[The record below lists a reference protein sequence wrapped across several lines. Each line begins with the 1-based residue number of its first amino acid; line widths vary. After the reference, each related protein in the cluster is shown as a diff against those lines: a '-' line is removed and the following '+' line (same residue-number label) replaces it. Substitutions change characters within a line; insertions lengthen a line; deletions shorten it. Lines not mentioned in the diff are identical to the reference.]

1 MISRVGSYTFTSQ
14 NTRRLLNA
22 QQQLFNLQT
31 QVATG
36 KRSQDYMSIAKD
48 TRQIINLETQV
59 ENANQYIQQ
68 NSRTDLKLEAYNAAI
83 EALTELAY
91 EAKSLYNNSVSSG
104 AEPADQVFDP
114 RDRAYALLKEVEA
127 QLNLKIDNDYLF
139 GGGKVDTKPVSFP
152 NSQTTLESE
161 VGNGGTSTGPAFE
174 LNTGSPA
181 TFTSDSANLAYFYNG
196 DNIDLTDRIDDD
208 VEIDY
213 AMRANESGFV
223 DLMEALVVMID
234 DDDVHPG
241 ATFDADKVDFVEA
254 RLVTAIEELQKHAQ
268 KLGFAASQLERKN
281 AELETFVTFTQ
292 NEIGEMQDIDPTEAI
307 VKLQETSL
315 NLEIS
320 YQATARINQLSIANY
335 I

>member
-1 MISRVGSYTFTSQ
+1 MINRVGSYTFTSQ
-14 NTRRLLNA
+14 NTRRLLTA

-36 KRSQDYMSIAKD
+36 KRSQDYMTIAKD
-48 TRQIINLETQV
+48 TRQIINLEGQV

-104 AEPADQVFDP
+104 AEPTDQVFDP

-254 RLVTAIEELQKHAQ
+254 RLVTAIDELQKHAQ